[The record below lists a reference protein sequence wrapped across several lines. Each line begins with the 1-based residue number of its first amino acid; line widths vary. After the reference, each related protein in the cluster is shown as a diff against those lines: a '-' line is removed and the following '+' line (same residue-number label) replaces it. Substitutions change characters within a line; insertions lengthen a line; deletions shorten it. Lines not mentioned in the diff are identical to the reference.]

1 TQQTEGPGSP
11 ASEDQPCPAA
21 PAVAIRVARGDKQ
34 GSRRR
39 GPEPG
44 GARQRRPANPMVAKS
59 RYLVAR
65 QVAKVEP
72 WLSGNATPLK
82 DRFCQV
88 EVGRACCRRFAVRL
102 RGEAVALVQRHDGLG
117 HVLQLRQNSLADHD

>member
-1 TQQTEGPGSP
+1 MPTPARPNREKRDAAFAHDPPLSIQSAASYITQEEGTQQTEGPGSA

-21 PAVAIRVARGDKQ
+21 PAVAIRVARGDKP

-88 EVGRACCRRFAVRL
+88 EVG
-102 RGEAVALVQRHDGLG
+102 
-117 HVLQLRQNSLADHD
+117 